1 MDTLFYNSRRKLSQ
15 GLLFWREAGTGTPVI
30 FLHGAWNDG
39 SQWVSVIESLSLAFH
54 CFVPDLLGF
63 GESEN
68 PNIHHSID
76 LQVECL
82 AEFLQALK
90 LKKVYLVGHSLGGWI
105 AASYA
110 LKYPEQI
117 SGLVLLSPEG
127 VEVEGQ
133 EKYLQ
138 KLRRLVNLS
147 PLVVKLLRLLRPL
160 TKILGWDEKIEQD
173 LQQRQTLLQYPIA
186 SHLLFQRQQPEI
198 AAELLQ
204 NRLYLIEVPVLVLQ
218 GGKDTPNALAKSQT
232 YTQLLPKVDFKI
244 IAHAG
249 NDLPESS
256 AGVVADDIRDFIN
269 GNWELGIGYGLL

>member
-1 MDTLFYNSRRKLSQ
+1 MDTLFHISRRKLSQ
-15 GLLFWREAGTGTPVI
+15 GLLFWREAGAGTPII
-30 FLHGAWNDG
+30 FLHGSWNDS
-39 SQWVSVIESLSLAFH
+39 SQWVSIIESLSPKFH
-54 CFVPDLLGF
+54 CFAPDLLGF

-76 LQVECL
+76 LQVECI

-90 LKKVYLVGHSLGGWI
+90 LEKVYLVGHSLGGWI

-110 LKYPEQI
+110 LKYPEQVC
-117 SGLVLLSPEG
+117 SLVLLSPEG
-127 VEVEGQ
+127 VEIEGQ

-138 KLRRLVNLS
+138 KLRRLFNLS
-147 PLVVKLLRLLRPL
+147 PLLVKILKLLRPV
-160 TKILGWDEKIEQD
+160 TKILGWYEKIEQD
-173 LQQRQTLLQYPIA
+173 LQQRRILLQYPIA

-204 NRLYLIEVPVLVLQ
+204 NRLYLIEVAVLILQ

-232 YTQLLPKVDFKI
+232 YSQLLPQVDLKN

-249 NDLPESS
+249 NDLAESS
-256 AGVVADDIRDFIN
+256 AGLVAGDIEDFIH
-269 GNWELGIGYGLL
+269 G